1 LTLYYYDFVFKQI
14 PLTFVE
20 TMFVVDKICAISM
33 LFHSVYA
40 MSGDWAKAERTSMI
54 SPFKLNGTAQPKI

>member
-1 LTLYYYDFVFKQI
+1 
-14 PLTFVE
+14 
-20 TMFVVDKICAISM
+20 MFVVDKICAISM